1 VARKLFDLINDGEI
15 YLEAD
20 SKIIKKESLAKALS
34 GDEMLAKIKEDAE
47 KYRADVIKEIE
58 AEKTSAREEGYQE
71 GFNNWLELIAKQEAE
86 IKQVRKDYEKILVPV
101 LIKAVKKI
109 VGHELE
115 NRQDTIIDI
124 IGSSLKAVSTHKK
137 ITLYVSPKEKSVVDA
152 NRNKLKSYF
161 EQLEVFQIRE
171 RADIEPGGVVIE
183 TEGGIINAKLENQW
197 AVLEKAFEN
206 LFKGNKST

>member
-1 VARKLFDLINDGEI
+1 MARKLFDLINDGEI

-20 SKIIKKESLAKALS
+20 SKIIKKDSLAKALS

-58 AEKTSAREEGYQE
+58 AEKTSAREQGYQE
-71 GFNNWLELIAKQEAE
+71 GFNNWLDLIAKQEAE

>member
-1 VARKLFDLINDGEI
+1 MARKLFDLINDGEI